1 MRLDIVLII
10 DFMTNYLDEL
20 LNEFIDLVYEIT
32 KFLNETI
39 LNRL

>member
-10 DFMTNYLDEL
+10 DFMTNYLDKL

-32 KFLNETI
+32 RFLNETI
-39 LNRL
+39 LIRL